1 PKLQN
6 SVEFYLIKS
15 GGIRYQTEK
24 AAIQPLFLFFDR
36 VKTPVVFN
44 LFFRKEYKHTIVMSL
59 TLIMQLPHKS
69 WQPILPHLWR
79 RHVHLGCALHLLP
92 LTISVLCPMPETLP
106 TTSPKRI

>member
-44 LFFRKEYKHTIVMSL
+44 LFFRKEYKHNIVMSL
-59 TLIMQLPHKS
+59 TLIMLLPHKS
-69 WQPILPHLWR
+69 SRPILMHLWR
-79 RHVHLGCALHLLP
+79 HHAHLGYALHSLT
-92 LTISVLCPMPETLP
+92 LTISVLCPMRQTLP
-106 TTSPKRI
+106 AT